1 MSYLRAKTL
10 LPLCPSYLH
19 KHFKTN
25 NQTNEKYNLPG
36 GNLKKKKKMES
47 KYFLLRIKRQPPIS
61 ACGDLLLNPFVRFQ
75 IMKVSLLIYKKIVIV
90 FHVELYL
97 KITVSIII

>member
-25 NQTNEKYNLPG
+25 NQTNEKYNPPG
-36 GNLKKKKKMES
+36 GNLKKKKK
-47 KYFLLRIKRQPPIS
+47 KDGK
-61 ACGDLLLNPFVRFQ
+61 Q
-75 IMKVSLLIYKKIVIV
+75 IFFTENKTPTSHQCLWRSSFKSICKVSDNEGV
-90 FHVELYL
+90 
-97 KITVSIII
+97 TVDLQEDSHSIPC